1 MDVDVNCS
9 VLSICYVILHQE
21 AEDPTCQVAPLFLL
35 VGAQWTNGKATL
47 RMWITLQIFG
57 YNCIFTCLR
66 VWGLSR
72 AGAESAA
79 APQSPT
85 VFIQGARHKCSG
97 LLWLSCEGG
106 GRAAAWWDSHHCN
119 DLGATNFCSWRTPWR
134 FPSQSKPSASI
145 EASPAKRFQSWVKS
159 RLNGGP
165 QVSGNMSTSISEV
178 EMSRNTN
185 AAVILAL
192 WHVHNSVLSGLLDSR
207 GHRVKTRWLT
217 KRNSRF

>member
-9 VLSICYVILHQE
+9 VLSIRYVILHQE

-106 GRAAAWWDSHHCN
+106 AELLPGGILITVMILELLTSAPGGLH
-119 DLGATNFCSWRTPWR
+119 GAFHPN
-134 FPSQSKPSASI
+134 QN
-145 EASPAKRFQSWVKS
+145 
-159 RLNGGP
+159 RL
-165 QVSGNMSTSISEV
+165 
-178 EMSRNTN
+178 
-185 AAVILAL
+185 LAL
-192 WHVHNSVLSGLLDSR
+192 RHRLQNAFNRGSRVGLMEAR
-207 GHRVKTRWLT
+207 R
-217 KRNSRF
+217 